1 MEERGGKKRKKRT
14 NDTSMTKT
22 RKTVQK
28 TFAMADILEA
38 DIREKQLKPGDPY
51 LSTMDAS
58 RLLGVSG
65 GTANRVLQI
74 LEKRRIIQRRQRVGA
89 VVLETPVPEKHDIK
103 RVHFLIHEKYFS
115 SEGIGTDG
123 ILFGLQ
129 PVLASA
135 SVELFFLKQGQE
147 EEQVKRLID
156 HSIAA
161 GETDGFVL
169 VRTPYEVQSLL
180 AHSRLPAVVHG
191 ACYTG
196 IETISNID
204 RDHTQVAGIVLNFM
218 EKRGRVRPALLMRQT
233 VLPGDMEFLDTLT
246 SRPAPWIFRYIP
258 TDDEIILAECRKLL
272 ARDGR
277 PDLVVC
283 QTRRHADMLRIAL
296 KETNLEANRDLDVLV
311 LQYYFKARR
320 EETDSVEFFPHI
332 ISEHS
337 PEKTGRRIG
346 ELLRA
351 ASRGEKPS
359 HEIISVRLSA
369 DGIALIGDDSVDSGE
384 ESAFESSRSI

>member
-1 MEERGGKKRKKRT
+1 
-14 NDTSMTKT
+14 MTKM

-28 TFAMADILEA
+28 TLAMADILEA

-51 LSTMDAS
+51 LSTIDAS

-74 LEKRRIIQRRQRVGA
+74 LEKRRVIQRRQRVGA
-89 VVLETPVPEKHDIK
+89 VVLEPPVSQGHAIK
-103 RVHFLIHEKYFS
+103 RVHFLVHEKYFYT
-115 SEGIGTDG
+115 EGIGADG

-129 PVLASA
+129 PALASA
-135 SVELFFLKQGQE
+135 SVEFFFLKQGQE
-147 EEQVKRLID
+147 EEQVKGLIE
-156 HSIAA
+156 HSISV

-169 VRTPYEVQSLL
+169 VRMPYEVQSLL

-191 ACYTG
+191 ARYTG
-196 IETISNID
+196 IESISSID
-204 RDHTQVAGIVLNFM
+204 RDHTQVAGIVLDFM

-246 SRPAPWIFRYIP
+246 RRPAPWIFRYIP

-272 ARDGR
+272 ARRLPEADSRTGDGR

-283 QTRRHADMLRIAL
+283 QTSRHADMLRQAL
-296 KETNLEANRDLDVLV
+296 EEANLEAGRDLDVIV
-311 LQYYFKARR
+311 LQYYLKERR
-320 EETDSVEFFPHI
+320 ETTEPEGLFPHI
-332 ISEHS
+332 ISEYS

-346 ELLRA
+346 SLLLA
-351 ASRGEKPS
+351 AAQGEEPS
-359 HEIISVRLSA
+359 LETIPVRLS
-369 DGIALIGDDSVDSGE
+369 DSGARLE
-384 ESAFESSRSI
+384 KRSSDRSNSART